1 LVDVAARAFTD
12 LNERLRRSLDNALEG
27 CLVRAIREEP
37 GGRLVVEASRPEGE
51 HVSARFLGV
60 KRWRASMQP
69 QPGSVIHV
77 GRIGGLS
84 LLDLLGFM
92 NILARQVTSGTRVRI
107 AVGAATLDIECQDV
121 EWWQEEEPEAS
132 QA

>member
-1 LVDVAARAFTD
+1 
-12 LNERLRRSLDNALEG
+12 
-27 CLVRAIREEP
+27 
-37 GGRLVVEASRPEGE
+37 
-51 HVSARFLGV
+51 
-60 KRWRASMQP
+60 
-69 QPGSVIHV
+69 VIHV